1 MRNMQLLNRVAP
13 CLAILTI
20 GAAFALPTASY
31 AEVATVSCRPTPPN
45 TGPDMPAKAN
55 GLCPKNY
62 TQVQAENPGAI
73 GAPGASPGDAAP
85 GAAGAGSAS
94 GTGPGGAG
102 GAGPGGVSG
111 NGASGA
117 K

>member
-31 AEVATVSCRPTPPN
+31 AETSTVSCRPTPPN
-45 TGPDMPAKAN
+45 SGPDMPAKAN
-55 GLCPKNY
+55 GLCPRNY

-73 GAPGASPGDAAP
+73 GAPGAGM
-85 GAAGAGSAS
+85 AGGT

-102 GAGPGGVSG
+102 GTGPGGVSG
-111 NGASGA
+111 SGASGA